1 MTLRDTLTRHLGPLL
16 WAAVWL
22 AALVGLSPIPDET
35 YYWTWSR
42 ALAWTYFDHPPGIAA
57 VLAVST
63 RLFGDGLAGLRAPA
77 LVGTAVVVLASRS
90 AARRLAEQQARLET
104 VAQGALG
111 RDVPPG
117 EPAARGARAAWLVTL
132 LLLGA
137 PMFAVGYL
145 PGTHDVVLGAAMAV
159 AALAVVRAPDSPVW
173 TAVAALVLTTSV
185 LIKHSSALLALG
197 VLLGLLSTRAG
208 RQRVASG
215 PSLAGVLLGLLL
227 LTPWL
232 QAEWAADG
240 GSVLFQAGHV
250 FDFAPPRPIFGV
262 PLALGSMLLTLGPVG
277 GVGVW
282 WLPRGG
288 AVLPAERALR
298 LGAWVLLMACVI
310 AVVAGSGEAN
320 WPMPALVLV
329 APVIAARLAAWPR
342 GGRAAE
348 RVLYGSV
355 LITGVLL
362 THVARPW
369 APLRISRDPTL
380 RGAGMDAVAQ
390 EAARVG
396 QAHGA
401 RVLATRRYQAASL
414 LRWHL
419 GDMWPVLEVGSTRRG
434 SQYDL
439 WPRPRACAGDVV
451 VWVSVDATPPAILA
465 GRPRAPA
472 QKLWRVPYTG
482 APGLE
487 AWWIVPLELTAD
499 TPWST
504 CPARAP

>member
-1 MTLRDTLTRHLGPLL
+1 MTLRDTLIRHLGPLV

-22 AALVGLSPIPDET
+22 AALVGLAPIPDET

-77 LVGTAVVVLASRS
+77 LVGAAVVVLASRA
-90 AARRLAEQQARLET
+90 AARRLAEQQARLEP
-104 VAQGALG
+104 VRPDAA
-111 RDVPPG
+111 PG
-117 EPAARGARAAWLVTL
+117 EPSARGARAAWLVTL

-145 PGTHDVVLGAAMAV
+145 PGTHDVVLGAAIAV

-173 TAVAALVLTTSV
+173 TAVAALVLTSSV
-185 LIKHSSALLALG
+185 LIKHSAALLALG
-197 VLLGLLSTRAG
+197 VLLGLLTTRAG

-215 PSLAGVLLGLLL
+215 PSLVGGLLGLLL
-227 LTPWL
+227 VAPWL
-232 QAEWAADG
+232 HAEWVSGG
-240 GSVLFQAGHV
+240 GSVVFQAGHV
-250 FDFAPPRPIFGV
+250 FDFGPPRPLVGV

-282 WLPRGG
+282 WLPR
-288 AVLPAERALR
+288 ASAPLPAERALR
-298 LGAWVLLMACVI
+298 AGAWALLMACVV

-329 APVIAARLAAWPR
+329 APVIAARLAAWR
-342 GGRAAE
+342 GGRVAE

-355 LITGVLL
+355 LITGLLL
-362 THVARPW
+362 THVAWPW

-380 RGAGMDAVAQ
+380 RGAGMAAVAR

-396 QAHGA
+396 EAHGA
-401 RVLATRRYQAASL
+401 RLLVTRRYQAASL

-419 GDMWPVLEVGSTRRG
+419 QDTWPVLEVGSTRRG

-439 WPRPRACAGDVV
+439 WPRPQACAGDVV
-451 VWVSVDATPPAILA
+451 VWVSVDATPPAVLA
-465 GRPRAPA
+465 GQPRALP
-472 QKLWRVPYTG
+472 QKLWRVPYAG

-499 TPWST
+499 TPGAACAT
-504 CPARAP
+504 GPP

>member
-1 MTLRDTLTRHLGPLL
+1 MTLRDTLTRHLGPLV

-22 AALVGLSPIPDET
+22 AALVGLAPIPDET

-42 ALAWTYFDHPPGIAA
+42 ALAWTYFDHPPGVAA
-57 VLAVST
+57 VLALST
-63 RLFGDGLAGLRAPA
+63 GLLGEGLAGLRAPA
-77 LVGTAVVVLASRS
+77 LAGAAVVVLASRA
-90 AARRLAEQQARLET
+90 AARRLAELQALSPPHLGG
-104 VAQGALG
+104 GA
-111 RDVPPG
+111 PG
-117 EPAARGARAAWLVTL
+117 EPAARGARAAWLATL
-132 LLLGA
+132 VLLGA

-159 AALAVVRAPDSPVW
+159 AALAVVRAPDSPAW

-185 LIKHSSALLALG
+185 LIKHSAALLALG
-197 VLLGLLSTRAG
+197 VLLGLLTTPEGRA
-208 RQRVASG
+208 RLASW
-215 PSLAGVLLGLLL
+215 PARAGVLLGLALVS
-227 LTPWL
+227 PWL
-232 QAEWAADG
+232 RAEAIAGG

-250 FDFAPPRPIFGV
+250 FDFGPTRPLTGV

-282 WLPRGG
+282 WLPRAGV
-288 AVLPAERALR
+288 VLPAERALR
-298 LGAWVLLMACVI
+298 LGGWVLVVACVI

-348 RVLYGSV
+348 RVLYASV

-369 APLRISRDPTL
+369 VPLRVSRDPTL
-380 RGAGMDAVAQ
+380 RGAGMAAVAA
-390 EAARVG
+390 EAARVA

-401 RVLATRRYQAASL
+401 RLLATRRYQAASL

-419 GDMWPVLEVGSTRRG
+419 DDAWPVLEVGSTRRG

-439 WPRPRACAGDVV
+439 WPRPPACAGDVV
-451 VWVSVDATPPAILA
+451 VWVSLDEAPPASLP
-465 GRPRAPA
+465 GRLRAPA
-472 QKLWRVPYTG
+472 QKVWRVPYPG
-482 APGLE
+482 APGLD

-499 TPWST
+499 GPWPG
-504 CPARAP
+504 CPAPRS